1 MPARIFASA
10 ARLRLMLLAAQV
22 DRGPT
27 IIRYVEGARMM
38 TVEAPPGLVLPLLTS
53 STGHVFM
60 AWQPRS
66 IWESLVRAE
75 ADAAS
80 GSKRI
85 PGNPEQIVRKVLRQ
99 GIATVDGTASPRICA
114 MSVPVFTYSRQLAC
128 VLTTLGWRGE
138 LDIDPRGNTAV
149 NLKQVGSGVS
159 RQLGHSSQS
168 ASRP

>member
-66 IWESLVRAE
+66 IWDCSFARKPTRLLARNGFREIR
-75 ADAAS
+75 
-80 GSKRI
+80 SK
-85 PGNPEQIVRKVLRQ
+85 
-99 GIATVDGTASPRICA
+99 
-114 MSVPVFTYSRQLAC
+114 
-128 VLTTLGWRGE
+128 
-138 LDIDPRGNTAV
+138 
-149 NLKQVGSGVS
+149 
-159 RQLGHSSQS
+159 
-168 ASRP
+168 